1 MVVAKYFVC
10 IQLNSNPK
18 IKVEYYQ
25 FKKNNEGLRGITNP
39 YQKKEG

>member
-25 FKKNNEGLRGITNP
+25 FKKKYNEGLRGITNP
-39 YQKKEG
+39 L